1 MDIDI
6 KLKPYWLDESI
17 VRGLK
22 CPYCH
27 CKTELVEEE
36 EIYGAVIYGRKY
48 RRCLED
54 SSHYVG
60 CYRSPNH
67 LSLGRLAD
75 DELRQRRMDAHE
87 VLDALWTG
95 LKPVFESRQK
105 TYDVLSDLFEV
116 PKEFF
121 HIGMMDV
128 AWCDY
133 LINRIRQV
141 YFKQ

>member
-1 MDIDI
+1 MDI

-48 RRCLED
+48 RQCLEE

-75 DELRQRRMDAHE
+75 DELRQCRMNAHE
-87 VLDALWTG
+87 VLDALWNG
-95 LKPVFESRQK
+95 RHPVFDSRQK
-105 TYDVLSDLFEV
+105 TYDELSFLFGV

-121 HIGMMDV
+121 HIGMMDA
-128 AWCDY
+128 AWCKY
-133 LINRIRQV
+133 VTKTIQQR
-141 YFKQ
+141 YFNSI

>member
-1 MDIDI
+1 MED
-6 KLKPYWLDESI
+6 KLNPYWLDESI

-27 CKTELVEEE
+27 CKTALVEEE

-48 RRCLED
+48 RQCLEE

-75 DELRQRRMDAHE
+75 DELRQCRMNAHE
-87 VLDALWTG
+87 VLDALWNG
-95 LKPVFESRQK
+95 RHPVFDSRQK
-105 TYDVLSDLFEV
+105 TYDELSFLFGV

-121 HIGMMDV
+121 HIGMMDA
-128 AWCDY
+128 AWCKY
-133 LINRIRQV
+133 VTKTIQER
-141 YFKQ
+141 YFNSI

>member
-1 MDIDI
+1 MDI

-48 RRCLED
+48 RQCLEE

-75 DELRQRRMDAHE
+75 DELRQCRMNAHE
-87 VLDALWTG
+87 VLDALWNG
-95 LKPVFESRQK
+95 RHPVFDSRQK
-105 TYDVLSDLFEV
+105 TYDELSFLFGV

-121 HIGMMDV
+121 HIGMMDA
-128 AWCDY
+128 AWCKYVSKTIQD
-133 LINRIRQV
+133 R
-141 YFKQ
+141 YFNSI

>member
-1 MDIDI
+1 MED
-6 KLKPYWLDESI
+6 KLNPYWLDESI

-36 EIYGAVIYGRKY
+36 EIYGSAIYGRKY
-48 RRCLED
+48 RRCLEE

-75 DELRQRRMDAHE
+75 DELRQCRMNAHE
-87 VLDALWTG
+87 VLDALWNG
-95 LKPVFESRQK
+95 RHPVFDSRQK
-105 TYDVLSDLFEV
+105 TYDELSFLFGV

-121 HIGMMDV
+121 HIGMMDA
-128 AWCDY
+128 AWCKY
-133 LINRIRQV
+133 VTKTIQER
-141 YFKQ
+141 YFNSI